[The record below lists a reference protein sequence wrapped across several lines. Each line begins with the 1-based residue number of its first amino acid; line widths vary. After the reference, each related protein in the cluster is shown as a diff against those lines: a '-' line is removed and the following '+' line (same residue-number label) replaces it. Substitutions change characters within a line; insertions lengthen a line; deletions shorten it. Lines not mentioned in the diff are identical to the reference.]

1 MDQHELGMQ
10 DTDKLQAERLIY
22 KTEMLRAISCK
33 TKKQKIA
40 LASEWKERFS
50 AMTYASLID
59 LAKNHTARLK
69 VAYWDLPNFETKRLD
84 KHN

>member
-1 MDQHELGMQ
+1 MAMQ
-10 DTDKLQAERLIY
+10 DIESLNQERQMY
-22 KTEMLRAISCK
+22 KTEMMRALSCR

-40 LASEWKERFS
+40 LAAEWREKYTP
-50 AMTYASLID
+50 MTYDGLIS

-69 VAYWDLPNFETKRLD
+69 VAYWDLPDFETKRLG

>member
-1 MDQHELGMQ
+1 MMAMQ
-10 DTDKLQAERLIY
+10 DIERLTQERLMY
-22 KTEMLRAISCK
+22 KTEMMRALSCR

-50 AMTYASLID
+50 EMTYKALID
-59 LAKNHTARLK
+59 LAKNHSARLK
-69 VAYWDLPNFETKRLD
+69 VAYWDIPNFEHKRLE

>member
-1 MDQHELGMQ
+1 MPDIDRLIQ
-10 DTDKLQAERLIY
+10 ERLLY

-40 LASEWKERFS
+40 LASEWKEKYS
-50 AMTYASLID
+50 PMTYDGLIS
-59 LAKNHTARLK
+59 LAKNHAARLK
-69 VAYWDLPNFETKRLD
+69 VAYWDLPNFENKRME

>member
-1 MDQHELGMQ
+1 MQ
-10 DTDKLQAERLIY
+10 DIERLTQERLMY
-22 KTEMLRAISCK
+22 KTEMMRALSCR

-50 AMTYASLID
+50 EMTYKALID
-59 LAKNHTARLK
+59 LAKNHSARLK
-69 VAYWDLPNFETKRLD
+69 VAYWDIPNFEVKTLG

>member
-1 MDQHELGMQ
+1 MAMQ
-10 DTDKLQAERLIY
+10 DIERLNQERQMY
-22 KTEMLRAISCK
+22 KTEMMKALSCR

-40 LASEWKERFS
+40 LAAEWREKYTP
-50 AMTYASLID
+50 MTYDGLIN

-69 VAYWDLPNFETKRLD
+69 VAYWDLPDFETKRLG

>member
-1 MDQHELGMQ
+1 MLDI
-10 DTDKLQAERLIY
+10 ERLNQERQMY
-22 KTEMLRAISCK
+22 KTEMMKVLSCR

-40 LASEWKERFS
+40 LAAEWREKYTP
-50 AMTYASLID
+50 MTYDGLIN

-69 VAYWDLPNFETKRLD
+69 VAYWDLPDFETKRLG

>member
-1 MDQHELGMQ
+1 MAMQ
-10 DTDKLQAERLIY
+10 DIERLNQERQMY
-22 KTEMLRAISCK
+22 KTEMMRALSCR

-40 LASEWKERFS
+40 LAAEWREKYTP
-50 AMTYASLID
+50 MTYDGLIS

-69 VAYWDLPNFETKRLD
+69 VAYWDLPNFEEKRME

>member
-1 MDQHELGMQ
+1 MQ
-10 DTDKLQAERLIY
+10 STDWERLCQERQMF
-22 KTEMLRAISCK
+22 KTEMMRALSCK

-40 LASEWKERFS
+40 LATEWKERFS
-50 AMTYASLID
+50 PMTYASLID

-69 VAYWDLPNFETKRLD
+69 VAYWDLPNFEMKKLG

>member
-1 MDQHELGMQ
+1 MKISLNDLE
-10 DTDKLQAERLIY
+10 KLSSERLMF
-22 KTEMLRAISCK
+22 KTEMMRALSCK

>member
-1 MDQHELGMQ
+1 MAMQ
-10 DTDKLQAERLIY
+10 DIERLNQERQMY
-22 KTEMLRAISCK
+22 KTEMMRALSCR

-40 LASEWKERFS
+40 LAAEWKEKYTP
-50 AMTYASLID
+50 MTYDGLIS

-69 VAYWDLPNFETKRLD
+69 VAYWDLPDFETKRLG

>member
-1 MDQHELGMQ
+1 MQ
-10 DTDKLQAERLIY
+10 DIERLNQERQMY
-22 KTEMLRAISCK
+22 KTEMMRALSCR

-40 LASEWKERFS
+40 LAAEWREKYTP
-50 AMTYASLID
+50 MTYDGLIN

-69 VAYWDLPNFETKRLD
+69 VAYWDLPHFESKRLE

>member
-1 MDQHELGMQ
+1 MGMQ
-10 DTDKLQAERLIY
+10 DIDRLREERLLY
-22 KTEMLRAISCK
+22 KTEMMRALSCR

-40 LASEWKERFS
+40 LASEWREKYS
-50 AMTYASLID
+50 PMTYDGLIS

-69 VAYWDLPNFETKRLD
+69 VAYWDLPNFEEKRME

>member
-1 MDQHELGMQ
+1 MKISLNDLE
-10 DTDKLQAERLIY
+10 KLSSERLMF
-22 KTEMLRAISCK
+22 KTEMMRALSCK

-59 LAKNHTARLK
+59 LAKNHVARLK

>member
-1 MDQHELGMQ
+1 MAMQ
-10 DTDKLQAERLIY
+10 DIERLNQERQMY
-22 KTEMLRAISCK
+22 KTEMMRALSCR

-40 LASEWKERFS
+40 LAAEWKDKYS
-50 AMTYASLID
+50 PMTYDGLIS

-69 VAYWDLPNFETKRLD
+69 VAYWDLPDFEHKRLE

>member
-1 MDQHELGMQ
+1 MQ
-10 DTDKLQAERLIY
+10 DIERLSKERLLY
-22 KTEMLRAISCK
+22 KTEMLRALSCR

-40 LASEWKERFS
+40 LASEWREKYS
-50 AMTYASLID
+50 PMTYDGLIS

-69 VAYWDLPNFETKRLD
+69 VAYWNLPNFETKRME

>member
-1 MDQHELGMQ
+1 MPNIEQLH
-10 DTDKLQAERLIY
+10 AERLIY
-22 KTEMLRAISCK
+22 KTEMLRALSCK

-40 LASEWKERFS
+40 LAKEWREKYS
-50 AMTYASLID
+50 LMTYDGLIS

-69 VAYWDLPNFETKRLD
+69 VAYWDLPNFEEKRME

>member
-1 MDQHELGMQ
+1 MAMQ
-10 DTDKLQAERLIY
+10 DIERLNQERQMY
-22 KTEMLRAISCK
+22 KTEMMKALSCR

-40 LASEWKERFS
+40 LAAEWREKYTP
-50 AMTYASLID
+50 MTYDGLIS

-69 VAYWDLPNFETKRLD
+69 VAYWDLPDFETKRLG

>member
-1 MDQHELGMQ
+1 MLDI
-10 DTDKLQAERLIY
+10 ERLNQERQIY
-22 KTEMLRAISCK
+22 KTEMMRALSCK

-40 LASEWKERFS
+40 LAAEWRERFS
-50 AMTYASLID
+50 PMTYDGLIN

-69 VAYWDLPNFETKRLD
+69 VAYWDLPDFETKRLG

>member
-1 MDQHELGMQ
+1 MQ
-10 DTDKLQAERLIY
+10 DIDRLREERLLY
-22 KTEMLRAISCK
+22 KTEMMRALSCR

-40 LASEWKERFS
+40 LASEWREKYS
-50 AMTYASLID
+50 PMTYDGLIS

-69 VAYWDLPNFETKRLD
+69 VAYWDLPNFEKKRME

>member
-1 MDQHELGMQ
+1 MQ
-10 DTDKLQAERLIY
+10 DTDRLREERLLY
-22 KTEMLRAISCK
+22 KTEMMRALSCR

-40 LASEWKERFS
+40 LASEWKEKYS
-50 AMTYASLID
+50 PMTYDGLIS

-69 VAYWDLPNFETKRLD
+69 VAYWDLPNFEEKRME

>member
-1 MDQHELGMQ
+1 MAMQ
-10 DTDKLQAERLIY
+10 DIERLNQERQMY
-22 KTEMLRAISCK
+22 KTEMMRALSCR

-40 LASEWKERFS
+40 LAAEWREKYTP
-50 AMTYASLID
+50 MTYDGLIN

-69 VAYWDLPNFETKRLD
+69 VAYWDLPDFETKRLG

>member
-1 MDQHELGMQ
+1 MPDIDRLIQ
-10 DTDKLQAERLIY
+10 ERLLY

-40 LASEWKERFS
+40 LASEWKANYS
-50 AMTYASLID
+50 PMTYDGLIS

-69 VAYWDLPNFETKRLD
+69 VAYWDLPNFENKRME

>member
-1 MDQHELGMQ
+1 MAIPDI
-10 DTDKLQAERLIY
+10 ERLSQERLLY
-22 KTEMLRAISCK
+22 KTEMMRVLSCR

-40 LASEWKERFS
+40 LAAEWRERFS
-50 AMTYASLID
+50 PMTYDGLIS

-69 VAYWDLPNFETKRLD
+69 VAYWDLPEFERKRME